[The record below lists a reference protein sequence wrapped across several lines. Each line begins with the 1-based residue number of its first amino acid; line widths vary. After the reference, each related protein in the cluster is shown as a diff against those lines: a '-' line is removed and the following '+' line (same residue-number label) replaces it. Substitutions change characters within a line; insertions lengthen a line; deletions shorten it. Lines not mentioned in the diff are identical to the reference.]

1 MGRRASREAAMKLLY
16 QLEIQKSDKSEQI
29 DFALEEESLT
39 DNDKMYIRSIV
50 DGVNEKVILI
60 DSIIEKKSMGW
71 KISRLSKID
80 LSILRIGIYEILYRE
95 DIPYSVTVNEAVELA
110 KRYSNEDAGA
120 YVNGLLAKVSKS
132 DINAVSDNDVE
143 IKDDS
148 YKDITLVDNANK
160 DSASKNDS
168 KI

>member
-16 QLEIQKSDKSEQI
+16 QLEIQKGDRNEQI
-29 DFALEEESLT
+29 DMVLEDESFT
-39 DNDKMYIRSIV
+39 DNDKKYIRSIV
-50 DGVNEKVILI
+50 DGVNEKTILI
-60 DSIIEKKSMGW
+60 DSIIERKSMGW

-110 KRYSNEDAGA
+110 KTYSNPEAGA

-132 DINAVSDNDVE
+132 DIAEDVSGNNTDSSSVVDKYNASSDD
-143 IKDDS
+143 
-148 YKDITLVDNANK
+148 L
-160 DSASKNDS
+160 

>member
-16 QLEIQKSDKSEQI
+16 QLEIQRNDKNEQI
-29 DFALEEESLT
+29 DMALEDDNLT
-39 DNDKMYIRSIV
+39 DNDKKYIRSVIE
-50 DGVNEKVILI
+50 GVNEKVILI
-60 DSIIEKKSMGW
+60 DSIIEKKSLGW

-110 KRYSNEDAGA
+110 KKYSNEDAGA

-132 DINAVSDNDVE
+132 DIDNDVSDNNSVLE
-143 IKDDS
+143 NESKKEDS
-148 YKDITLVDNANK
+148 EA
-160 DSASKNDS
+160 
-168 KI
+168 

>member
-16 QLEIQKSDKSEQI
+16 QLEIQRNDKNEQI
-29 DFALEEESLT
+29 DMALEDDNLT
-39 DNDKMYIRSIV
+39 DNDKKYIRSVIE
-50 DGVNEKVILI
+50 GVNEKVILI
-60 DSIIEKKSMGW
+60 DSIIEKKSLGW

-110 KRYSNEDAGA
+110 KKYSNEDAGA

-132 DINAVSDNDVE
+132 DIDNDVS
-143 IKDDS
+143 DS
-148 YKDITLVDNANK
+148 NSVLESESKK
-160 DSASKNDS
+160 EDSEA
-168 KI
+168 

>member
-80 LSILRIGIYEILYRE
+80 LSILIGIYEILYRE

>member
-16 QLEIQKSDKSEQI
+16 QLEIQKNDKNEQI
-29 DFALEEESLT
+29 DMALEDDNLT
-39 DNDKMYIRSIV
+39 DNDKKYIRSVIE
-50 DGVNEKVILI
+50 GVNEKVILI

-80 LSILRIGIYEILYRE
+80 LSILRIGIYEILYRD

-110 KRYSNEDAGA
+110 KKYSNEDAGA

-132 DINAVSDNDVE
+132 DNVNDVSDINPVLEDE
-143 IKDDS
+143 AKKENS
-148 YKDITLVDNANK
+148 E
-160 DSASKNDS
+160 S
-168 KI
+168 